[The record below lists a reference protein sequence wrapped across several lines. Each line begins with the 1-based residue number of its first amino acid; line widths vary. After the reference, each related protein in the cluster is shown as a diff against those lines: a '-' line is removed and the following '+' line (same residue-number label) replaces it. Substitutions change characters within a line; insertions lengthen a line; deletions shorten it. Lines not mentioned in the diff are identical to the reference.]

1 MVTNHNNESKQ
12 TYYRGNET
20 VTTFCNEIRDMTQ
33 NLLKIE
39 KKPMQ
44 KFSNEEEITH
54 DNAKYSHICKKVT

>member
-39 KKPMQ
+39 KNLCKNCQM
-44 KFSNEEEITH
+44 KKH
-54 DNAKYSHICKKVT
+54 YS